1 MSKFM
6 KFLAVAGLAVALF
19 AVSVADKPNDQADG
33 VQVKED
39 TAGGATTNKVVDPGG
54 QPGGV

>member
-19 AVSVADKPNDQADG
+19 SVSVADKPNDQADG
-33 VQVKED
+33 VAVKED
-39 TAGGATTNKVVDPGG
+39 QPVVL
-54 QPGGV
+54 QQML